1 MSIDAS
7 IFLARLWSSF
17 FRVFSGLFV
26 LTGFLGRVVE
36 MAEQKSF
43 VVSTG
48 YLALQMGLVT
58 VILHNTA
65 RSGCPTIWP
74 RNHRS

>member
-48 YLALQMGLVT
+48 YLALQM
-58 VILHNTA
+58 A
-65 RSGCPTIWP
+65 
-74 RNHRS
+74 